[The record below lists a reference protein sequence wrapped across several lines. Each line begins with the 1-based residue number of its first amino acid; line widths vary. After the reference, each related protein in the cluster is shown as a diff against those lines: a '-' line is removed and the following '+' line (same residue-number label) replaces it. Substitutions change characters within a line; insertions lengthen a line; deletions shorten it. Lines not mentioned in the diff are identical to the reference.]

1 MQAINISEIF
11 KEYILFR
18 RIQLVEIVRVSQ
30 SIVEVTESVFIIT
43 SSEFGD

>member
-1 MQAINISEIF
+1 MQATNISEIF